1 MSDLSS
7 ERLKAAV
14 LALYQARPVEGPPGD
29 DGQRSVWHL
38 STQGAEL
45 LSFVDPEGRVQ
56 RQELTL
62 LDEHCV
68 WSSGVGLRTGRVEQ
82 DGAVRTE
89 TSVVHPDAQPVP
101 ARLLR
106 AALALEHY
114 QGEDRYIQHIQRV
127 LALARQ
133 GLVLSGGTG
142 AVAVAPAAPA
152 PVSPTPPVSASAS
165 ASAAPASTS
174 HSASAGAQTPLP
186 LQLPVVDPVMLQRQ
200 KTEGLTMLVVLGLG
214 LLLSVWLLFW
224 LL

>member
-45 LSFVDPEGRVQ
+45 LSFVDSEGRVQ

-82 DGAVRTE
+82 DGAARAE
-89 TSVVHPDAQPVP
+89 TSVVHPDAEPVP

-114 QGEDRYIQHIQRV
+114 EGEDRYILHMQRV

-133 GLVLSGGTG
+133 GLVIAGG
-142 AVAVAPAAPA
+142 ASPAPVPPAPAAPVSTA
-152 PVSPTPPVSASAS
+152 PPSTSRG
-165 ASAAPASTS
+165 AAPAAPSP
-174 HSASAGAQTPLP
+174 QP
-186 LQLPVVDPVMLQRQ
+186 LQAPSIDPVMLRRQ
-200 KTEGLTMLVVLGLG
+200 KTEGLTMLIVLGLG
-214 LLLSVWLLFW
+214 LLFSVWLLYW

>member
-82 DGAVRTE
+82 EGAARTE

-114 QGEDRYIQHIQRV
+114 QGEDRYILHIQRV

-133 GLVLSGGTG
+133 GLVLAGGAG
-142 AVAVAPAAPA
+142 VAPAAPA
-152 PVSPTPPVSASAS
+152 PAAPQASTP
-165 ASAAPASTS
+165 AAPAAPS
-174 HSASAGAQTPLP
+174 
-186 LQLPVVDPVMLQRQ
+186 PVPFQVPSVDPVMLRRQ
-200 KTEGLTMLVVLGLG
+200 KTEGLTMLIVLGLG
-214 LLLSVWLLFW
+214 LLFSVWLLYW

>member
-1 MSDLSS
+1 MSDPST

-82 DGAVRTE
+82 DGAARTE

-114 QGEDRYIQHIQRV
+114 QGEDRYILHIQRV

-133 GLVLSGGTG
+133 GLVLAGGASPAPG
-142 AVAVAPAAPA
+142 VSSRPAASAPVAP
-152 PVSPTPPVSASAS
+152 
-165 ASAAPASTS
+165 ASAAPPSTS
-174 HSASAGAQTPLP
+174 RAAAPSAPSPLP
-186 LQLPVVDPVMLQRQ
+186 LQVPSVDPIMLRRQ
-200 KTEGLTMLVVLGLG
+200 KTEGLTMLIVLGLG
-214 LLLSVWLLFW
+214 MLISVWLLYW
-224 LL
+224 IL

>member
-1 MSDLSS
+1 MSDPST

-38 STQGAEL
+38 SSQGAEL

-133 GLVLSGGTG
+133 GLVLSGGSG
-142 AVAVAPAAPA
+142 AAP
-152 PVSPTPPVSASAS
+152 SASAPPGAAPSTPPASS
-165 ASAAPASTS
+165 APPPASQGSSAA
-174 HSASAGAQTPLP
+174 GAPSPLP
-186 LQLPVVDPVMLQRQ
+186 LRLPVVDPVMLRRQ
-200 KTEGLTMLVVLGLG
+200 KTEGLTMLIVLGLG
-214 LLLSVWLLFW
+214 LLFSVWLLYW

>member
-1 MSDLSS
+1 MIDPSS

-38 STQGAEL
+38 STQGVEL

-152 PVSPTPPVSASAS
+152 PVSPTPPVSAPV
-165 ASAAPASTS
+165 APASTS
-174 HSASAGAQTPLP
+174 TPPGASAGARTPLP

-200 KTEGLTMLVVLGLG
+200 KTEGLTMLIVLGLG
-214 LLLSVWLLFW
+214 LLVSVWLLFW

>member
-7 ERLKAAV
+7 EKLKAAV

-82 DGAVRTE
+82 EGAARTE
-89 TSVVHPDAQPVP
+89 TSVVHPDVQPVP

-114 QGEDRYIQHIQRV
+114 QGEDRYILHIQRV

-133 GLVLSGGTG
+133 GLVLAGGSGATP
-142 AVAVAPAAPA
+142 APAAPQ
-152 PVSPTPPVSASAS
+152 ASAPQ
-165 ASAAPASTS
+165 ASTPAAPAAPS
-174 HSASAGAQTPLP
+174 
-186 LQLPVVDPVMLQRQ
+186 PVPFQAPSVDPVMLRRQ
-200 KTEGLTMLVVLGLG
+200 KTEGLTMLIVLGLG
-214 LLLSVWLLFW
+214 LLFSVWLLYW

>member
-1 MSDLSS
+1 MSDLST

-82 DGAVRTE
+82 DGAARTE
-89 TSVVHPDAQPVP
+89 TSVVHPDAEPVP

-133 GLVLSGGTG
+133 GLVLAGGAG
-142 AVAVAPAAPA
+142 ASAPAPSAPPASTTAAPVSTPRGAPPAAP
-152 PVSPTPPVSASAS
+152 S
-165 ASAAPASTS
+165 
-174 HSASAGAQTPLP
+174 PLP
-186 LQLPVVDPVMLQRQ
+186 LQVPSVDPVMLRRQ
-200 KTEGLTMLVVLGLG
+200 KTEGLTMLIVLGLG
-214 LLLSVWLLFW
+214 LLFSVWLLYW

>member
-1 MSDLSS
+1 MSDLST

-38 STQGAEL
+38 SSQGAEL

-82 DGAVRTE
+82 DGAARTE

-114 QGEDRYIQHIQRV
+114 EGEDRYILHIQRV

-133 GLVLSGGTG
+133 GLVLAGGAG
-142 AVAVAPAAPA
+142 AAPAAPTPSEPQAAA
-152 PVSPTPPVSASAS
+152 PTAAPPSTPRG
-165 ASAAPASTS
+165 AAPA
-174 HSASAGAQTPLP
+174 TPSSP
-186 LQLPVVDPVMLQRQ
+186 LQFPAPPVDPVMLRRQ
-200 KTEGLTMLVVLGLG
+200 KTEGLTMLIVLGLG
-214 LLLSVWLLFW
+214 LLFSVWLLYW

>member
-14 LALYQARPVEGPPGD
+14 LALYEARPVEGPPGD

-38 STQGAEL
+38 STEGAEL

-68 WSSGVGLRTGRVEQ
+68 WSNGVGLRTGRVEQ
-82 DGAVRTE
+82 EGAARAE
-89 TSVVHPDAQPVP
+89 ASVVHPDAQPVP

-114 QGEDRYIQHIQRV
+114 QGEDPYILHMQRV

-133 GLVLSGGTG
+133 GLVLAGG
-142 AVAVAPAAPA
+142 ASSAPAASAPAAP
-152 PVSPTPPVSASAS
+152 SPLSPQEPSI
-165 ASAAPASTS
+165 
-174 HSASAGAQTPLP
+174 
-186 LQLPVVDPVMLQRQ
+186 DPVMLRRQ
-200 KTEGLTMLVVLGLG
+200 KTEGLTMLIVLGLG
-214 LLLSVWLLFW
+214 LLFSIWLLYW
-224 LL
+224 IL

>member
-68 WSSGVGLRTGRVEQ
+68 WSNGVGLRTGRVEQ
-82 DGAVRTE
+82 EGAARTE

-114 QGEDRYIQHIQRV
+114 QGEDRYILHIQRV

-133 GLVLSGGTG
+133 GLVLAGGAG
-142 AVAVAPAAPA
+142 AAPAPAAPQ
-152 PVSPTPPVSASAS
+152 ASAPQ
-165 ASAAPASTS
+165 ASTPAAPAAPS
-174 HSASAGAQTPLP
+174 
-186 LQLPVVDPVMLQRQ
+186 PVPFQAPSVDPVMLRRQ
-200 KTEGLTMLVVLGLG
+200 KTEGLTMLIVLGLG
-214 LLLSVWLLFW
+214 LLFSVWLLYW

>member
-1 MSDLSS
+1 MSDPSS

-68 WSSGVGLRTGRVEQ
+68 WTSGVGLRTGRVEQ
-82 DGAVRTE
+82 DGAARTE

-114 QGEDRYIQHIQRV
+114 QGEDRYILHIQRV

-133 GLVLSGGTG
+133 GLVLSGGART
-142 AVAVAPAAPA
+142 APAPPAPSPAPAASAPAAPLSTPHGSPPAAVPPRSEPA
-152 PVSPTPPVSASAS
+152 P
-165 ASAAPASTS
+165 
-174 HSASAGAQTPLP
+174 GI
-186 LQLPVVDPVMLQRQ
+186 DPVMLRRQ
-200 KTEGLTMLVVLGLG
+200 KTEGLTMLIVLGLA
-214 LLLSVWLLFW
+214 LVLSMGLLFW